1 MADWTGFLS
10 NALAA
15 VNNNTSQSGPQY
27 APFPGVDPTGDMSG
41 QSVSAPGAPTPYPG
55 QFPGMTSGNP
65 GSAALGNVTP
75 PSGPPANT
83 SPGIAGVLNQ
93 LLAPYGE
100 STHEY
105 QNAFLPDNS
114 HPMLSNL
121 FERALYGM
129 AMTPGG
135 QTAGESMNNIARG
148 IIGVPRAM
156 REARE
161 EQMFHPL
168 EEAGQIQNLIG
179 AQYKARLSAAQTAQ
193 AEAQAGKEN
202 AQAQYYQS
210 AGRRQYF
217 GQPFAAKD
225 ADGKYYW
232 AHENST
238 TGGTDWVKDP
248 NGQKMEAAPKGVFP
262 GRWSGPG
269 GLANSGRSLA
279 ERMADQDD
287 MARDQAGLP
296 AKSPEERINYINDWM
311 RNNAAATAGARTN
324 ATQNADS
331 GFNYT
336 GQERDM
342 IESYK
347 SERDNTIKA
356 ATGND
361 QYKQFR
367 RSYAQSHDSLDGLDA
382 AWQART
388 NKINA
393 DAYQEYNNRV
403 AALRPGGVNTKP
415 MPGKKVNTSGR
426 PKVTLKANGDINVQ

>member
-1 MADWTGFLS
+1 MANWVSFLQ

-15 VNNNTSQSGPQY
+15 VHNNTSQSGPQY
-27 APFPGVDPTGDMSG
+27 APFPGVPMSDPPEAHNWDG
-41 QSVSAPGAPTPYPG
+41 QASQPAQP
-55 QFPGMTSGNP
+55 Q
-65 GSAALGNVTP
+65 GNVMP
-75 PSGPPANT
+75 PSGPPTNT
-83 SPGIAGVLNQ
+83 SPGIAGVLNEI
-93 LLAPYGE
+93 LAPYGE

-105 QNAFLPDNS
+105 QNAFLPNNS

-135 QTAGESMNNIARG
+135 QTAGESMSNIARG

-168 EEAGQIQNLIG
+168 QEAGQIQNLVG
-179 AQYKARLSAAQTAQ
+179 MQAQARLHAAQTTSAMAQ
-193 AEAQAGKEN
+193 AQKEQ

-279 ERMADQDD
+279 ERMADLDD
-287 MARDQAGLP
+287 MERDQAGLLP
-296 AKSPEERINYINDWM
+296 KSPEERINFISKWQSTQ
-311 RNNAAATAGARTN
+311 AAQQAGARTD

-331 GFNYT
+331 GYNYT
-336 GQERDM
+336 GQEKDI

-347 SERDNTIKA
+347 SERDNKIKA
-356 ATGND
+356 ATGDN

-388 NKINA
+388 NQINSA
-393 DAYQEYNNRV
+393 AYKEYNDRV

-415 MPGKKVNTSGR
+415 MPGQSGTGTPSVEIR
-426 PKVTLKANGDINVQ
+426 PDGTISVTRK